1 MADGSTCTDQN
12 AGQAGA
18 YRMEHDSMGQVR
30 VPATALWGAQT
41 QRSYQNF
48 PIGTET
54 MPQGIVRAF
63 AILKK
68 AAAQANAQLG
78 VLDPKAASLIE
89 RAADEV
95 LSGGHDDQFPL
106 KVWQTGSGTQSN
118 MNVNEVPRKPREPD
132 RRGGGRRAREAR
144 APQRLGQPLA
154 VLERHLPHGH
164 AHRGRAGRH
173 ARAPARDRPAC
184 RHVRAAWSA
193 RTPAS

>member
-12 AGQAGA
+12 AGKTEG

-30 VPATALWGAQT
+30 VPAAALWGAQT

-78 VLDPKAASLIE
+78 TLDPKAADLIE

-95 LSGGHDDQFPL
+95 LSGRHDDQFPL

-118 MNVNEVPRKPREPD
+118 IN
-132 RRGGGRRAREAR
+132 
-144 APQRLGQPLA
+144 
-154 VLERHLPHGH
+154 
-164 AHRGRAGRH
+164 
-173 ARAPARDRPAC
+173 
-184 RHVRAAWSA
+184 
-193 RTPAS
+193 

>member
-1 MADGSTCTDQN
+1 MADGSTCTNQN
-12 AGQAGA
+12 AGQADG
-18 YRMEHDSMGQVR
+18 YRMEHDSMGKVR
-30 VPATALWGAQT
+30 VPAAALWGAQT

-78 VLDPKAASLIE
+78 VLDPNAANLIE

-95 LSGGHDDQFPL
+95 LTGEHDEQFPL

-118 MNVNEVPRKPREPD
+118 MNVNEVLAKSREPD
-132 RRGGGRRAREAR
+132 RQGRGRRAREAR
-144 APQRLGQPLA
+144 APQRLRQPLA
-154 VLERHLPHGH
+154 VLERHLSHGH

-173 ARAPARDRPAC
+173 ARAIARDRPAC
-184 RHVRAAWSA
+184 SHVRAA
-193 RTPAS
+193 